1 MILKPK
7 QSWVCGVSCGCA
19 FLMVYTYCVL
29 YSSYQWNTK
38 VHQNYDYEGSIAR
51 ILLKQ
56 HLFSDNVTRDEEE
69 EEEEECS
76 YSRRSLGRIEAN
88 DTGYVNVVE
97 VRQTRPPPS
106 SNTKKIWNS
115 TASIYTNWRRKGV
128 KLGLMTEEEYM
139 TAKEVNRGRQ
149 MHMQRSCQKFSASTA
164 NVFLDIMTHSKGNF
178 YKLDGTY
185 FLPQSPYASSFQV
198 DWADEVMFCW
208 QYKVGSTAWNAL
220 FAHLLNQTRVIR
232 AKTFYDMR
240 EIMAVKNASDM
251 KKALKFYRFMIVRHP
266 FERLLSAYRDR
277 IEDTTHRSWQREFFG
292 PQILAVTR
300 PKLKE
305 SEMKTSG
312 SLSVIPTFTEFVQYL
327 LETHMDKYDPH
338 WAPFWKHCA
347 PCAVS
352 YHAIGKRETQL
363 QDERFILEESG
374 LATKANLKI
383 LEENAHQGRGD
394 TQKLMLKYFSTL
406 NLSTL
411 EKLYRRY
418 EVDFYLFG
426 YDVQLLLNEL
436 YPGRNVSFP
445 SSFH

>member
-29 YSSYQWNTK
+29 HSSYQWNTK
-38 VHQNYDYEGSIAR
+38 VHQNYDYEGNMTR
-51 ILLKQ
+51 IVLKQ
-56 HLFSDNVTRDEEE
+56 HLFSENVTR

-76 YSRRSLGRIEAN
+76 YSRRSLSRLEAN
-88 DTGYVNVVE
+88 DTKYVNVVE
-97 VRQTRPPPS
+97 VGQTRPPLFF
-106 SNTKKIWNS
+106 NTKKKWNS
-115 TASIYTNWRRKGV
+115 TASIYTSWRRKRV
-128 KLGLMTEEEYM
+128 ELGLMSEEEYT
-139 TAKEVNRGRQ
+139 TAKEVNRARQ
-149 MHMQRSCQKFSASTA
+149 IRLQRACQKFSTSTA
-164 NVFLDIMTHSKGNF
+164 NVFLDIMTHAKGNF
-178 YKLDGTY
+178 YKLDGRY
-185 FLPQSPYASSFQV
+185 FLPQSPFATSFQV
-198 DWADEVMFCW
+198 DWADEMMFCW

-220 FAHLLNQTRVIR
+220 FAHRLNQTRVIR

-240 EIMAVKNASDM
+240 EIMAVKKASDM

-300 PKLKE
+300 P
-305 SEMKTSG
+305 
-312 SLSVIPTFTEFVQYL
+312 Q
-327 LETHMDKYDPH
+327 
-338 WAPFWKHCA
+338 
-347 PCAVS
+347 
-352 YHAIGKRETQL
+352 
-363 QDERFILEESG
+363 
-374 LATKANLKI
+374 LKI

-406 NLSTL
+406 KQSTL

-426 YDVQLLLNEL
+426 YDVQPLLNEL
-436 YPGRNVSFP
+436 YSGRNVSFQ
-445 SSFH
+445 SSFL

>member
-1 MILKPK
+1 M
-7 QSWVCGVSCGCA
+7 
-19 FLMVYTYCVL
+19 T
-29 YSSYQWNTK
+29 
-38 VHQNYDYEGSIAR
+38 R
-51 ILLKQ
+51 IVLKQ
-56 HLFSDNVTRDEEE
+56 HLFSENVTR

-76 YSRRSLGRIEAN
+76 YSRRSLSRLEAN
-88 DTGYVNVVE
+88 DTKYVNVVE
-97 VRQTRPPPS
+97 VGQTRPPLFF
-106 SNTKKIWNS
+106 NTKKKWNS
-115 TASIYTNWRRKGV
+115 TASIYTSWRRKRV
-128 KLGLMTEEEYM
+128 ELGLMSEEEYT
-139 TAKEVNRGRQ
+139 TAKEVNRARQ
-149 MHMQRSCQKFSASTA
+149 IRLQRACQKFSTSTA
-164 NVFLDIMTHSKGNF
+164 NVFLDIMTHAKGNF
-178 YKLDGTY
+178 YKLDGRY
-185 FLPQSPYASSFQV
+185 FLPQSPFATSFQV
-198 DWADEVMFCW
+198 DWADEMMFCW

-220 FAHLLNQTRVIR
+220 FAHRLNQTRVIR

-240 EIMAVKNASDM
+240 EIMAVKKASDM

-300 PKLKE
+300 PQLKE

-312 SLSVIPTFTEFVQYL
+312 SLSVIPTFSEFVRYL

-338 WAPFWKHCA
+338 WAPFWKHCV

-352 YHAIGKRETQL
+352 YHAIGKRETQA
-363 QDERFILEESG
+363 QDKRFILEESG

-406 NLSTL
+406 KQSTL

-426 YDVQLLLNEL
+426 YDVQPLLNEL
-436 YPGRNVSFP
+436 YSGRNVSFQ
-445 SSFH
+445 SSFL

>member
-139 TAKEVNRGRQ
+139 TAK
-149 MHMQRSCQKFSASTA
+149 
-164 NVFLDIMTHSKGNF
+164 
-178 YKLDGTY
+178 
-185 FLPQSPYASSFQV
+185 
-198 DWADEVMFCW
+198 ADEVMFCW